1 MLLFLIFFV
10 IFVNLFI
17 NNFNQLKNLDIKDER
32 KEMVDVFMLVCIVL
46 NVDLYVI
53 GVIYLEFNLFWLI

>member
-1 MLLFLIFFV
+1 MLVFLIFFV